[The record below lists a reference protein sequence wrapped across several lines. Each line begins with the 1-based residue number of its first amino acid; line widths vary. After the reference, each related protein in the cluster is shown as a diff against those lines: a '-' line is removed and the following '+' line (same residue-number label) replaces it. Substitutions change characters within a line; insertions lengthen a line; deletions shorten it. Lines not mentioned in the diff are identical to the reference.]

1 MAFIKQR
8 VSLHSSL
15 SPLSLCTFK
24 LYSSSE
30 ALISKAHDTN
40 ETTETAQTT
49 NLSPQETLI
58 AEKFHSLI
66 KDHYRKNPNPNA
78 TPPTPNLTI
87 PDLNIDFSKISAT
100 ETVSPA
106 VARKVIEKCG
116 GVRHGIPLLQSL
128 AFFNWATSLEGFPSS
143 PEPYN
148 EMIDLAGKLRH
159 FDLAWHLINM
169 MKGRGIKVTIDT
181 FSVLIRRYV
190 RAGLAAEAIHA
201 FNRMEDYGCSPDIVA
216 FSIVISVLCKK
227 RRAIEAQSFFDSL
240 KDRFEPDVIVY
251 TSLVHGWCRAGNIAK
266 AEEVF
271 RDMKLA
277 GIKPNTYTYSIVID
291 SLCRCGQISRAHDV
305 FSEMIDAGCEPNAV
319 TFNNLMRVHVKA
331 GRTEKVL
338 QVYNQMKRLDCPAD
352 TITYNFLI
360 ESHCRDENLEE
371 AVKVL
376 NSMVKKGVAPN
387 ASSFNSI
394 FGCIA
399 QLHDV
404 NGAHRMYARMKELKC
419 QGHWNNAY
427 KFMKEMVEEK
437 GLKPNQSVYETVLEL
452 LRKAGQLKLH
462 EDLVEKMVS
471 RGFISRPL

>member
-1 MAFIKQR
+1 MQSFFMAFIKQR
-8 VSLHSSL
+8 VSSHSSL

-24 LYSSSE
+24 LYSSSASSSE

-87 PDLNIDFSKISAT
+87 PDLNIEFSKISAT

-106 VARKVIEKCG
+106 IARKVIEKCG

-128 AFFNWATSLEGFPSS
+128 AFFNWATSREGFPSS

-159 FDLAWHLINM
+159 FDLAWHLINL
-169 MKGRGIKVTIDT
+169 MKVRGIKITIDT

-201 FNRMEDYGCSPDIVA
+201 FNRMEDYGCSPDIVVGGLPKTKFEPQFFPTIVA
-216 FSIVISVLCKK
+216 FSIVITVLCKK

-291 SLCRCGQISRAHDV
+291 SLSVRSD
-305 FSEMIDAGCEPNAV
+305 FSC
-319 TFNNLMRVHVKA
+319 
-331 GRTEKVL
+331 
-338 QVYNQMKRLDCPAD
+338 
-352 TITYNFLI
+352 
-360 ESHCRDENLEE
+360 S
-371 AVKVL
+371 
-376 NSMVKKGVAPN
+376 
-387 ASSFNSI
+387 
-394 FGCIA
+394 
-399 QLHDV
+399 
-404 NGAHRMYARMKELKC
+404 
-419 QGHWNNAY
+419 
-427 KFMKEMVEEK
+427 
-437 GLKPNQSVYETVLEL
+437 
-452 LRKAGQLKLH
+452 
-462 EDLVEKMVS
+462 
-471 RGFISRPL
+471 